1 MNTGNG
7 GVYDLSQCK
16 ISSSKNIS
24 LVKTKN
30 PPKHNLP
37 ALEKKEW
44 EQTESRAM
52 QAYQPNFLTAIHW
65 IQ

>member
-1 MNTGNG
+1 M
-7 GVYDLSQCK
+7 
-16 ISSSKNIS
+16 
-24 LVKTKN
+24 
-30 PPKHNLP
+30 HNLP